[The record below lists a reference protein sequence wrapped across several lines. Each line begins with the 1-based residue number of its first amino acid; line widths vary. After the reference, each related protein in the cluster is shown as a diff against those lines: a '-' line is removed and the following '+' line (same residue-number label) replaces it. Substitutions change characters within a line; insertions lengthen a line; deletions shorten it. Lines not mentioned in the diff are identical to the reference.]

1 MNEFTNPDG
10 YVTKSHASNCRDCG
24 QVFIVNTQYDK
35 NGVPVSFISKYCHE
49 CNAKLSL
56 KNTVMNDKELEIE
69 ALKKEN
75 AELKEK
81 IECLN
86 IIVET
91 LREVNT
97 KVIGH
102 NKDFKQIREHL
113 EQKEKDANKADWW
126 KKED

>member
-1 MNEFTNPDG
+1 
-10 YVTKSHASNCRDCG
+10 
-24 QVFIVNTQYDK
+24 
-35 NGVPVSFISKYCHE
+35 
-49 CNAKLSL
+49 
-56 KNTVMNDKELEIE
+56 MNDKELEIE

-102 NKDFKQIREHL
+102 NEDFKQIREHL